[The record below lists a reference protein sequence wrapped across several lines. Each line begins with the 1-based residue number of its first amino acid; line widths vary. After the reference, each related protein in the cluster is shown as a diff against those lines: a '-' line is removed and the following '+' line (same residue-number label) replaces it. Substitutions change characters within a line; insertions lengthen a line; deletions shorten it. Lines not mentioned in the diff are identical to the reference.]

1 MAKIDE
7 FKSFVR
13 QNPNL
18 ANYIKDGSMTWQKF
32 YELYDMYGSENEVWN
47 SYKKNDVRND
57 NVTKTAASLGS
68 FTLADTL
75 NFIKNID
82 LDSLQNGISSIQRVV
97 GVVSDLTNKNTVS
110 QNKSEYKPRP
120 LYKHFED

>member
-57 NVTKTAASLGS
+57 NVTKTAAPLGS

>member
-1 MAKIDE
+1 MANIDE

-47 SYKKNDVRND
+47 SYKKNDIRND
-57 NVTKTAASLGS
+57 NITKTAASLGS

>member
-32 YELYDMYGSENEVWN
+32 YELYDMYGSENEIWN
-47 SYKKNDVRND
+47 SYQKNDIRND
-57 NVTKTAASLGS
+57 NITKTAASLGS

>member
-57 NVTKTAASLGS
+57 NITKTAASLGS